1 MLVDLKSS
9 PIFLVCSPSMHNN
22 NLTLQKKKRIIMLL
36 GRKYDIFNKFYFMLK
51 KDNVLVKIDCKK
63 RGVGLM
69 GKMV

>member
-1 MLVDLKSS
+1 
-9 PIFLVCSPSMHNN
+9 
-22 NLTLQKKKRIIMLL
+22 MLL